1 MRLRDFNQQPVDEGI
16 NDPGIFKAVFTAGGP
31 GSGKTTVARLLGL
44 EAAGLKNLSSD
55 NAFAYLLQKHGLD
68 PKMPPEED
76 EARGPVRDR
85 AKEMAASQEAMY
97 IEGRL
102 GLVIDGTGTK
112 PQKILTMKQA
122 LEDLG
127 YQTAMIFVDTDEE
140 TAVKRNIERGNR
152 GGRTVPEEH
161 TRDKNRQARAAA
173 QVLDDYFGEWM
184 AWVDNSTIYTKHN
197 EDFRKADK
205 MIRRFLSQPLTS
217 KAQDWIEQQ
226 KREREL
232 DTTVGEVTESWHLSE
247 RLIQKSRDG
256 KKQWALVSKDD
267 SSKVLKW
274 FGSRKPSEEAV
285 EREERRVQAFK
296 HMKES
301 GPRPI
306 NIPSEDEPLSKVQLD
321 ALEKYADRLFGKL
334 GIDVEFT
341 RHFRD
346 RINDAR
352 NGKQITYSEMI
363 SFFNRAFEQHGGDIR
378 QLDPVS
384 QAVLKDLS
392 ADINVPFVFK
402 WDTDGPD
409 VFELVTKTIMRKP
422 NFHTPN
428 EVYPINEGI
437 MQRIEESALVQ
448 KLIRMLKPVADKI
461 DQIKAGMG
469 FVRKV
474 YISYMLGKPVAQSD
488 LVKAGE
494 EIQDWLRALGLGF
507 VVVFPL
513 TPVGT
518 LAVLVALR
526 KVQKQTGVQIYPR
539 IWDEEVEETRERLK
553 FDADQAN
560 YTAGA
565 YAAQLA
571 EFLEK

>member
-1 MRLRDFNQQPVDEGI
+1 MRLRDFNQQPMDEGI

-68 PKMPPEED
+68 PRMPPEED
-76 EARGPVRDR
+76 KARGPVRDR
-85 AKEMAASQEAMY
+85 AKELAAQQEANY
-97 IEGRL
+97 VDGRL
-102 GLVIDGTGTK
+102 GLIIDGTGTK
-112 PQKILTMKQA
+112 PQKILAMKKA

-127 YQTAMIFVDTDEE
+127 YQTAMVFVDTDEE
-140 TAVKRNIERGNR
+140 TAVKRNIERGNKVDPKTGKR
-152 GGRTVPEEH
+152 GRTVPEEH

-197 EDFRKADK
+197 EDFREADK

-428 EVYPINEGI
+428 EVYPINEN
-437 MQRIEESALVQ
+437 QRT
-448 KLIRMLKPVADKI
+448 P
-461 DQIKAGMG
+461 
-469 FVRKV
+469 
-474 YISYMLGKPVAQSD
+474 AQY
-488 LVKAGE
+488 
-494 EIQDWLRALGLGF
+494 RA
-507 VVVFPL
+507 
-513 TPVGT
+513 
-518 LAVLVALR
+518 
-526 KVQKQTGVQIYPR
+526 
-539 IWDEEVEETRERLK
+539 RL
-553 FDADQAN
+553 N
-560 YTAGA
+560 
-565 YAAQLA
+565 
-571 EFLEK
+571 EFLEKH